1 MKKREQRPDEMH
13 WACRYI
19 GLPWQAGATGPEV
32 LDCWSL
38 VAWVQKHHFG
48 RNLPDIPVVEGNLKR
63 LALTFRD
70 HPERKRW
77 QPTNTPEQGDAVLMR
92 QSRHPIHVGIWIT
105 ISPTEYGVL
114 HCVKGNGVVFQNMAS
129 LKLAG
134 WQIEGFYR
142 LSSSEAVEQKG
153 FSKGSPLNQR
163 NKW

>member
-1 MKKREQRPDEMH
+1 MNELTRQPDGLH

-19 GLPWQAGATGPEV
+19 GLPWQAGAKGPDV
-32 LDCWSL
+32 FDCWSL
-38 VAWVQKHHFG
+38 VVWVQKHHFG
-48 RNLPDIPVVEGNLKR
+48 RNLPDIPVAEGNLKR

-77 QPTNTPEQGDAVLMR
+77 QLTDTPEQGDAVLMR

-105 ISPTEYGVL
+105 ISPSEQGVL

-134 WQIEGFYR
+134 WQVEGFYR
-142 LSSSEAVEQKG
+142 FQGNAAK
-153 FSKGSPLNQR
+153 PD
-163 NKW
+163 

>member
-1 MKKREQRPDEMH
+1 MNEMTGQPDGLH

-19 GLPWQAGATGPEV
+19 GLPWQAGAKGPDIF
-32 LDCWSL
+32 DCWSL
-38 VAWVQKHHFG
+38 VVWVQKYHFG
-48 RNLPDIPVVEGNLKR
+48 RNLPDIPVAEGNLKR

-77 QPTNTPEQGDAVLMR
+77 HLTDAPKQGDAVLMR

-105 ISPTEYGVL
+105 ISPSEQGVL

-142 LSSSEAVEQKG
+142 FQGDA
-153 FSKGSPLNQR
+153 R
-163 NKW
+163 